1 MRPPTHDL
9 FKNRVQLAIFNCH
22 NNLRAG
28 ISIFKLIIPWLIS
41 RNTDYV
47 KNDVYAVK
55 KFIYKHII
63 NTSSKP
69 FT

>member
-9 FKNRVQLAIFNCH
+9 FKNRVQLTIFNCH
-22 NNLRAG
+22 NNLRVG

-41 RNTDYV
+41 RNIEYV

-55 KFIYKHII
+55 
-63 NTSSKP
+63 NSL
-69 FT
+69 FTNI